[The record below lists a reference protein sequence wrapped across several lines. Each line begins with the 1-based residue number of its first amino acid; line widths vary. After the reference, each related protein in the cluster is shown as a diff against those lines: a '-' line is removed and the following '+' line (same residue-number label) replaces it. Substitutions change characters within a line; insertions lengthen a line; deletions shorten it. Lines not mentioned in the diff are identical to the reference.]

1 MDNTDWKYCYK
12 MFRGVVNTT
21 NALYTPTVNPE
32 GNILCMHWDHTSPY
46 QLNTRLTPKL
56 VNFFFEREIKY
67 LTQFQGKYYAPK
79 ILDIDYVNKKIFTD
93 WNKDTLNTIMF
104 VNNQN
109 LDEVCIDWREQI
121 YLIIEDIIQSGYYKT
136 ALYPHCFYLD
146 SGIIKTFDFYGC
158 VEKDN
163 PYVNI
168 ADING
173 MIGSD
178 SFERFASATVNGYL
192 NVETF
197 FKNSIKTH
205 MGFTWPD
212 NPFPEYYKRLFN
224 EEF

>member
-1 MDNTDWKYCYK
+1 MDNTGWKYCYK
-12 MFRGVVNTT
+12 MFEGNVNTT

-32 GNILCMHWDHTSPY
+32 GNILCMHWDHTNPY
-46 QLNTRLTPKL
+46 QLNTRLTPEL
-56 VNFFFEREIKY
+56 VNFFFKREIKY
-67 LTQFQGKYYAPK
+67 LTHFQGKYYAPK
-79 ILDIDYVNKKIFTD
+79 ILEIDYVNKKIFTD

-109 LDEVCIDWREQI
+109 LDEVCPDWREQI

-168 ADING
+168 ADIEG

-178 SFERFASATVNGYL
+178 SVERFASATVDGYL
-192 NVETF
+192 NVEIF